1 MENFT
6 FNVLGANAYSAQLW
20 QPLYCST
27 VLITSVKGSALT
39 LSIIIT
45 VPQAFELTVM
55 QYWYCGSITDTV
67 LQNELSQIPA
77 NQMTVICHK

>member
-1 MENFT
+1 MEYFI
-6 FNVLGANAYSAQLW
+6 FNVLVASANAYCAQLW
-20 QPLYCST
+20 QPLYCGT
-27 VLITSVKGSALT
+27 VLRTSMKGSALT

-77 NQMTVICHK
+77 FR